1 MVTET
6 LASFMTDCRGSI
18 WFLPKG
24 EVRGAGGEK
33 AASKKSA

>member
-6 LASFMTDCRGSI
+6 LAGFMTDCRDSI

-24 EVRGAGGEK
+24 EARGAGDAKEG
-33 AASKKSA
+33 AKKSA

>member
-6 LASFMTDCRGSI
+6 LAGFMTDCRDSI

-24 EVRGAGGEK
+24 EVRGAGDEK
-33 AASKKSA
+33 AGSKKSA